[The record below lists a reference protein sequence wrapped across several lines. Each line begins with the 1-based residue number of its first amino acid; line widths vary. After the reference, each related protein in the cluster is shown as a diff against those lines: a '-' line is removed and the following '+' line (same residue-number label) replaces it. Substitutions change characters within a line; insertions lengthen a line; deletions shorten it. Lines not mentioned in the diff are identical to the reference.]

1 LLVEEGHE
9 VVVLDNLSK
18 GHREAIPNGAGFV
31 KGDLLDAGRL
41 TRVLDTG
48 FEGVLHFAAL
58 SLVGE
63 SVEQPKRYYRTNV
76 LGTLNLLEAMRLA
89 GVPRL
94 VFSST
99 AAVYGEPVEVPIT
112 EDAPTRPTN
121 PYGSSKLAAD
131 AMTGTY
137 AGAHGLSAT
146 SLRYFNVA
154 GSSRGGRLGEDHHP
168 ESHLIPLVLEAAA
181 ERKGSVSIYG
191 TDYPTR
197 DGTAIRDY
205 IHVED
210 LARAHLLALEGNGG
224 AKSGE
229 HTSTGSTTSVTA
241 RASR

>member
-1 LLVEEGHE
+1 
-9 VVVLDNLSK
+9 VLD
-18 GHREAIPNGAGFV
+18 A
-31 KGDLLDAGRL
+31 
-41 TRVLDTG
+41 G

-58 SLVGE
+58 SRVGE
-63 SVEQPKRYYRTNV
+63 AVDQPKRYYRTNV

-99 AAVYGEPVEVPIT
+99 AAVFGEPVEVPIT
-112 EDAPTRPTN
+112 EDAPTLPTN

-137 AGAHGLSAT
+137 AGAHSLSAT

-210 LARAHLLALEGNGG
+210 LARAHLLALQGNGG

-229 HTSTGSTTSVTA
+229 HRIYNLGNGSG
-241 RASR
+241 SR